1 MPVWVKRIRERGL
14 CVFDIRKAERE
25 NREMPR
31 GFHGQWESDKLI
43 KDQSAEGKVG
53 DVAFPRVNV
62 LLVRNVKS

>member
-1 MPVWVKRIRERGL
+1 M

-62 LLVRNVKS
+62 LLVLNVKS

>member
-1 MPVWVKRIRERGL
+1 CHV
-14 CVFDIRKAERE
+14 
-25 NREMPR
+25 
-31 GFHGQWESDKLI
+31 ESTANGRAISLS